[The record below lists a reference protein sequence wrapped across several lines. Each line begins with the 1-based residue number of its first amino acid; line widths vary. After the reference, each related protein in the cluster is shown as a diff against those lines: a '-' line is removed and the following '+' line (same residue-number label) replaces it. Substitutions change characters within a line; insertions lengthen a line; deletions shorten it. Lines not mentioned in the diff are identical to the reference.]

1 MELPIKNKITY
12 ILDDKEYSFSIK
24 DADFSFGENVI
35 LSTKDSDISF
45 DQKWYKEG
53 FSSIPFLTDDEFY
66 QLKNEI
72 TQNVKTII
80 SSTIDKTINNF
91 SLEDYHKYVSNEDE
105 HFQIVS
111 KTRDL
116 FQKDISFNAQK
127 LIAKFESILNCSLT
141 DIVPGTNHQL
151 HIIIRINR
159 PFSKDYNPPH
169 KDIYEF
175 YDGYGLTPKMINV
188 WIPIAGVSN
197 KSSLP
202 IAPSSHLLTENKIL
216 RTKAGSVFED
226 NQYRVNTI
234 KSWNNQNELIRSNV
248 KYNEALLF
256 SPYLVHGLAL
266 NEQENSSRVALELRL
281 FEVE

>member
-1 MELPIKNKITY
+1 MEFPFKNKITY
-12 ILDDKEYSFSIK
+12 ILEQKEYSFSIK
-24 DADFSFGENVI
+24 DADFNFGEAI
-35 LSTKDSDISF
+35 LLSTEDSDISF
-45 DQKWYKEG
+45 NQKWYKEG
-53 FSSIPFLTDDEFY
+53 FSSIPFLTKDEFY
-66 QLKNEI
+66 QLKSEI
-72 TQNVKTII
+72 TESVKTII
-80 SSTIDKTINNF
+80 ASTTQITINNF
-91 SLEDYHKYVSNEDE
+91 SLEDYHHYVNNEDE

-127 LIAKFESILNCSLT
+127 LISKFENILNCSLT

-159 PFSKDYNPPH
+159 PFSKDFNPPH

-202 IAPSSHLLTENKIL
+202 IAPSSHLLSEDKIL
-216 RTKAGSVFED
+216 RTKAGCVFD
-226 NQYRVNTI
+226 GNHYRVNAI
-234 KSWNNQNELIRSNV
+234 QSWNNQNELIRSNV
-248 KYNEALLF
+248 NYGEALLF

-266 NEQENSSRVALELRL
+266 NEQENSSRVALEFRL
-281 FEVE
+281 FSH